1 MSKNDHSN
9 STNYG
14 QSTLE
19 PSPQFIKFTSPP
31 SSVANNNNSNTAT
44 SAQPEQSTPSAFWR
58 NPVYPPPTTAP
69 TTSNPSNNNNNKNSP
84 IPRLRQIQ
92 PTSPPNSDK
101 EDLFK
106 RSEAT
111 MYPPGYPPLNRP
123 PTMEQAPHHHQH
135 NHGHHQ
141 PVAPPHPSQQ
151 IPRAGASTSTAP
163 PPPPATTQ
171 GGRRTRITRAYVM
184 WMLFSLVQ
192 LAGNTIGNA
201 LLTIYI
207 ESLETR
213 LKKMEKL
220 LEQMQS
226 GGEEGSSGKK
236 RKRSSDEGD
245 SVSTGPSDNQSQQE
259 SLSPAPANTLATT
272 IIPGCSSNSTV
283 NNNNINNSKNSEVD
297 GADKVM
303 RYHGSSSGYYLMR
316 NVIPSAHGHNTSIIA
331 ASQPLDEDGERS
343 QITENGPTGFKKVD
357 VFDDDIVL
365 VRDSDDTTRE
375 TTEHSEEVVPR
386 KVIETLVHCYFDMP
400 NTTLPIL
407 NKEEYLDAFE
417 ERKTPPPPT
426 LLTYAICSYACF
438 LINSD
443 NPVFKGA
450 GMNSEQVFH
459 TLVERAAQLIRR
471 DYLIPRISTI
481 KALVIL
487 CSLPT
492 YSTSSYR
499 NWILAGMAVRMA
511 QDVGLHRTVKTDQ
524 MSKENVEARKRLWYS
539 VYVTDRWCCAVMGR
553 PLAIS
558 DSDCD
563 VDLPDMKGVN
573 GEDYDIFVNFVKLSS
588 ILGELLRR
596 IYSPKAKAA
605 GYRGTAMEQTMAHF
619 QRMLTEWFGQLPD
632 DCRISEEDLVAIKNN
647 PEKFAGTKKLDQGG
661 PLTICYHSV
670 TVLLNRPFILLEN
683 ETSGEGETNY
693 ADASRRCMEAAKLV
707 IDIARLVPS
716 TSTSRFGWNFAVY
729 SVFQA
734 TLIHVY
740 NCTSNK
746 RDVAK
751 TSQQYAHIS
760 MEECL
765 PAVMKDIPYKP
776 PIIPFIEKLIALLGA
791 DSSNQKDNEDKRTGP
806 AVTDES
812 QHPAPNASPM
822 SLQQMIS
829 ADPNV
834 PSASADTTQS
844 TTGNNASDQWTY
856 PSTTQATWQQLFSSA
871 GAPFTADSSTGLDL
885 QGIVVVLL
893 VELIGTI
900 LDAHKMTNKQRNN
913 DYLGILF
920 GNQQP
925 NNDAN
930 FFMQ

>member
-14 QSTLE
+14 HSTLE
-19 PSPQFIKFTSPP
+19 PSPQFIKFTSAP
-31 SSVANNNNSNTAT
+31 SSVPSNNNSSTTT

-141 PVAPPHPSQQ
+141 SVAPPPPPQHQPHPSQQ
-151 IPRAGASTSTAP
+151 IPRTGASTSTAP
-163 PPPPATTQ
+163 PPPAATTQ
-171 GGRRTRITRAYVM
+171 GGRRTRITRACDTCRRKKIKCDVDAVFPCTTCRQYD
-184 WMLFSLVQ
+184 WECTFNDT
-192 LAGNTIGNA
+192 AKKRGPPKG
-201 LLTIYI
+201 YI

-245 SVSTGPSDNQSQQE
+245 SVSTGTSDNQSQQE

-272 IIPGCSSNSTV
+272 TIPACSSNSTV

-297 GADKVM
+297 GADRVM

-443 NPVFKGA
+443 NPVFKDA

-524 MSKENVEARKRLWYS
+524 LSKQNVEARKRLWYS

-806 AVTDES
+806 VGTDES

-829 ADPNV
+829 ADPNA

-885 QGIVVVLL
+885 QGI
-893 VELIGTI
+893 
-900 LDAHKMTNKQRNN
+900 
-913 DYLGILF
+913 LF

>member
-1 MSKNDHSN
+1 MSNHDQHHST
-9 STNYG
+9 SYG
-14 QSTLE
+14 HSPLE
-19 PSPQFIKFTSPP
+19 PAPQYPIP
-31 SSVANNNNSNTAT
+31 SASNNNNSNTNNNNNNNNTTT
-44 SAQPEQSTPSAFWR
+44 SSSSTTTAPDQSTPSAFWR
-58 NPVYPPPTTAP
+58 NPVYP
-69 TTSNPSNNNNNKNSP
+69 SSSSV
-84 IPRLRQIQ
+84 PRLRQIQ
-92 PTSPPNSDK
+92 PTSPPNSTK

-111 MYPPGYPPLNRP
+111 MLPPGYPPPLNRQ
-123 PTMEQAPHHHQH
+123 PTMMERQQQQQQQLQ
-135 NHGHHQ
+135 Q
-141 PVAPPHPSQQ
+141 PQPQYASSSSAAAAAAA
-151 IPRAGASTSTAP
+151 AGP
-163 PPPPATTQ
+163 
-171 GGRRTRITRAYVM
+171 GGRRTRITRACDTCRRKKIKCDVDSVFPCSTCRQYD
-184 WMLFSLVQ
+184 WECTFNDT
-192 LAGNTIGNA
+192 AKKRGPPKG
-201 LLTIYI
+201 YI

-226 GGEEGSSGKK
+226 GGDSAEDAHGQK
-236 RKRSSDEGD
+236 RKRSTDEGD
-245 SVSTGPSDNQSQQE
+245 SPSTDPSEDQSHQG
-259 SLSPAPANTLATT
+259 SLSPAPTTNATASAHDNT
-272 IIPGCSSNSTV
+272 
-283 NNNNINNSKNSEVD
+283 NNDVD
-297 GADKVM
+297 TADKVM

-316 NVIPSAHGHNTSIIA
+316 NMLPSAHGHNTSVVA
-331 ASQPLDEDGERS
+331 ASQPLDDEGERGTAS
-343 QITENGPTGFKKVD
+343 TENCPAGIKKVD

-365 VRDSDDTTRE
+365 VRDSDDATRE
-375 TTEHSEEVVPR
+375 ATEQTEELVPR
-386 KVIETLVHCYFDMP
+386 KVIETLIHCYFDMP

-438 LINSD
+438 LISSEH
-443 NPVFKGA
+443 PAFAEA
-450 GMNSEQVFH
+450 GMGCEQVFH
-459 TLVERAAQLIRR
+459 ALVDRAAQLIRH
-471 DYLIPRISTI
+471 DYLVPRISTI

-524 MSKENVEARKRLWYS
+524 MSKEHVEARKRLWYS

-563 VDLPDMKGVN
+563 VDLPDMKGPN

-605 GYRGTAMEQTMAHF
+605 GYRGAVMEQTLSHF
-619 QRMLTEWFGQLPD
+619 QRMLMDWFEQLPD
-632 DCRISEEDLVAIKNN
+632 DCRVIEEDLAAIQKN
-647 PEKFAGTKKLDQGG
+647 PDQFAGTKKLDQGG

-670 TVLLNRPFILLEN
+670 TVLLNRPFILLES
-683 ETSGEGETNY
+683 ETAGEGETLY

-707 IDIARLVPS
+707 IDIARTIPS
-716 TSTSRFGWNFAVY
+716 ASTARFGWNFSVY

-740 NCTSNK
+740 NCTSNSPEI
-746 RDVAK
+746 AK
-751 TSQQYAHIS
+751 MSQQYAHIS

-765 PAVMKDIPYKP
+765 PAVMRDIPYKP

-791 DSSNQKDNEDKRTGP
+791 ESSNKKD
-806 AVTDES
+806 TDERRAEFAGANAS
-812 QHPAPNASPM
+812 EQPQPSNASPM

-834 PSASADTTQS
+834 PATANAGPATGDQW
-844 TTGNNASDQWTY
+844 GNNAY
-856 PSTTQATWQQLFSSA
+856 PSTSTQATWQQLFSSA

-885 QGIVVVLL
+885 QGI
-893 VELIGTI
+893 
-900 LDAHKMTNKQRNN
+900 
-913 DYLGILF
+913 LF
-920 GNQQP
+920 GNQP
-925 NNDAN
+925 NDPN